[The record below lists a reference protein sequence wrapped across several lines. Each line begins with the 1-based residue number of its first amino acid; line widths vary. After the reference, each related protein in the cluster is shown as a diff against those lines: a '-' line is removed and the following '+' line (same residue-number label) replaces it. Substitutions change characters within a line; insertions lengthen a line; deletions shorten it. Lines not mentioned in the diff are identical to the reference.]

1 MRRDI
6 GAAVVAH
13 RFRKR
18 QRTVAAVVALAAV
31 GVPPLGALA
40 FLERFGP
47 SFLKPPELLLALA
60 VSLAVIAL
68 SVFYVLYRCPNCN
81 ARPWG
86 KGWVG
91 FSPRRCPSCK
101 IGLAVPTHGP
111 ESHGGLLG
119 H

>member
-1 MRRDI
+1 MRMDI
-6 GAAVVAH
+6 GTAVVAR

-18 QRTVAAVVALAAV
+18 QQTVAAVAALAAV
-31 GVPPLGALA
+31 GVPTLGALA
-40 FLERFGP
+40 FLESTGL
-47 SFLKPPELLLALA
+47 SFLKPPELLIALA
-60 VSLAVIAL
+60 VSLAVVAVC
-68 SVFYVLYRCPNCN
+68 VFYIQYRCPNCN

-111 ESHGGLLG
+111 ESHGGPLG